1 MASSGESRRAN
12 VILSAAYLMPVR
24 GKAIT
29 AHSTRGRVLD
39 LLEETCARR
48 EDGER
53 SMIVDIS
60 ATTWNWDT
68 YAIVGGKPSPV
79 VVTFEDE
86 DELRQHLLLED
97 DGKTAGQGILLPQA
111 SGEMVWMPKGAV
123 LKEAKKKDEGKT
135 EFIFEAPVDPNDDRL
150 EHWEQMVVGKRH
162 LYTWRA
168 KLVYNSMRSMMR
180 FYNLDRIV
188 CWDLS
193 WGIWE
198 AVRVGGGKDGFPAM
212 EFVSAT
218 MGEGIP
224 FPPSV
229 DDGADEEAREAIYS
243 CCRPIT
249 AAALAE
255 SLEGVSGYYL
265 VGGNT

>member
-123 LKEAKKKDEGKT
+123 LKEPKKKGEGKA

-150 EHWEQMVVGKRH
+150 EHWGR
-162 LYTWRA
+162 W
-168 KLVYNSMRSMMR
+168 
-180 FYNLDRIV
+180 
-188 CWDLS
+188 S
-193 WGIWE
+193 WGNGICT
-198 AVRVGGGKDGFPAM
+198 RGGP
-212 EFVSAT
+212 
-218 MGEGIP
+218 
-224 FPPSV
+224 
-229 DDGADEEAREAIYS
+229 
-243 CCRPIT
+243 
-249 AAALAE
+249 
-255 SLEGVSGYYL
+255 
-265 VGGNT
+265 N